1 MSYASIAVQ
10 LEVILNTITEL
21 HEVFDHV
28 PKQLTKFPCATIS
41 AISHTDS
48 FTDLAANKRVYTFA
62 VRCFVRTDNAADAE
76 RILRIT
82 VDKIITAL
90 ESNVTLNG
98 ACDFASP
105 TKGQFQ
111 FIERETPMLVC
122 DITLEAKKRV
132 SR

>member
-1 MSYASIAVQ
+1 
-10 LEVILNTITEL
+10 
-21 HEVFDHV
+21 
-28 PKQLTKFPCATIS
+28 
-41 AISHTDS
+41 
-48 FTDLAANKRVYTFA
+48 LAANKRVYTFA

-90 ESNVTLNG
+90 ESNVTLNS

-122 DITLEAKKRV
+122 DITIEAKKRIN
-132 SR
+132 R